1 MNHLLDIAGSYIV
14 GGIILLAVVGLTL
27 HFSSI
32 SQDTKM
38 SEISHRSLTDL
49 GEIIEH
55 DFNRLGY
62 RVESSDKITSVNANA
77 ISFLSD
83 LDNDGVID
91 TIIYSEVSDQADE
104 KFLKRRVANQSSSEW
119 QMQVSDLIIEGFDS
133 AGAST
138 YSINNIRSI
147 AVTVI
152 LENETE
158 TDADIAGKIWKRQF
172 FPKNL

>member
-27 HFSSI
+27 HFSSL
-32 SQDTKM
+32 SQDVKM
-38 SEISHRSLTDL
+38 AEITHRSLTDL

-62 RVESSDKITSVNANA
+62 RVENGNKITSINANA

-83 LDNDGVID
+83 IDNNGTID
-91 TIIYSEVSDQADE
+91 TISYSEITNQNE
-104 KFLKRRVANQSSSEW
+104 KFLRRRVANQTSSEW
-119 QMQVSDLIIEGFDS
+119 QMQVSDLLIEGFDS
-133 AGAST
+133 NGAST
-138 YSINNIRSI
+138 YTISQIKSV
-147 AVTVI
+147 AVTVM
-152 LENETE
+152 LENEKAE
-158 TDADIAGKIWKRQF
+158 DANLAGKIWKRQF